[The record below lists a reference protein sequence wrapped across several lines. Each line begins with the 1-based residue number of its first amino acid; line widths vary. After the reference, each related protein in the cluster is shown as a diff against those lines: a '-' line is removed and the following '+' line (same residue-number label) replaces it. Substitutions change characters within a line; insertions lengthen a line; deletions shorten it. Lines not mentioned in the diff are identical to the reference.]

1 MCAMGGFREKT
12 AASHTHADAAAA
24 ACAHGGDPSLSAPE
38 KDNAE
43 KFDKKF
49 LQFKAQ
55 KNLTMRAGALTLRLL
70 GEGDAAALTQWL
82 SDVRVLAFYE
92 GRDRAHTPEMVRT
105 HFYRADGVLRMMALL
120 DGARVGYLQMVPL
133 SEEERA
139 AYGCGEVRACGLD
152 LFIGE
157 PELWGKGLGRRMVAA
172 ALSWL
177 FDVCGAQA
185 AYLDPREENVRAIRC
200 YKACGFVCKKRLP
213 AHEMHEGALRDCVL
227 MECTPERIKRA
238 ELPHFYP
245 LS

>member
-1 MCAMGGFREKT
+1 M
-12 AASHTHADAAAA
+12 
-24 ACAHGGDPSLSAPE
+24 
-38 KDNAE
+38 
-43 KFDKKF
+43 
-49 LQFKAQ
+49 
-55 KNLTMRAGALTLRLL
+55 
-70 GEGDAAALTQWL
+70 
-82 SDVRVLAFYE
+82 Y
-92 GRDRAHTPEMVRT
+92 
-105 HFYRADGVLRMMALL
+105 
-120 DGARVGYLQMVPL
+120 PL

-139 AYGCGEVRACGLD
+139 AYGCGEVRVCGLD

-227 MECTPERIKRA
+227 MECTPERLKRA
-238 ELPHFYP
+238 EL
-245 LS
+245 LIR